1 MVSGIPAG
9 DAGPVQETDSRKDK
23 NMATVAELVKQYET
37 DPELKKEVDAIHADG
52 KITMKEFLDFAG
64 DHDVEVSLKDLP
76 KYIEEAKKLGLIK

>member
-1 MVSGIPAG
+1 MQGLYKRQTA
-9 DAGPVQETDSRKDK
+9 ERTRR
-23 NMATVAELVKQYET
+23 MATVAELVKQYET
-37 DPELKKEVDAIHADG
+37 DPELKKEVDAILADG